1 MISVSGTL
9 VGRRQFPYIYFIRK
23 LHYLYI
29 GQTQDVPVVR
39 WGDHMGG
46 MGSFLVNLRRVDEEA
61 FLSPAAI
68 SFAAYQCDRIREL
81 VPPVQHQ
88 LVTQYVEH
96 MAHVKVICHPYLGTR
111 SLLISD
117 TVRTA
122 VAICKYDWADTMAA
136 AIVERFAAESAFW

>member
-1 MISVSGTL
+1 MISPTGAL
-9 VGRRQFPYIYFIRK
+9 LGWRRVPYIYFICKHR
-23 LHYLYI
+23 YLYI
-29 GQTQDVPVVR
+29 GQTQDIPVIR

-46 MGSFLVNLRRVDEEA
+46 MGSFSVNLRKADEEA

-81 VPPVQHQ
+81 VPAVQHQ

-96 MAHVKVICHPYLGTR
+96 MAHVKVICHPSLGAR
-111 SLLISD
+111 WVLISD

-122 VAICKYDWADTMAA
+122 VAVCKYD
-136 AIVERFAAESAFW
+136 